1 MTTEIA
7 NPVWETEC
15 SDKYRPILEKICMV
29 QAFTTTTTWS
39 RTPINDE

>member
-15 SDKYRPILEKICMV
+15 SDKYRPILEKICM
-29 QAFTTTTTWS
+29 S
-39 RTPINDE
+39 GLYNNDYMVTYPDK